1 MLQAIQNN
9 LLQFINK
16 GHERSVKAKKNIVK
30 SVLLKGGS
38 LVISLILMPLTINY
52 VNPTQYGIWLTL
64 SSVIAWAAFFDIG
77 MGNGLKN
84 KLAAAIALGD
94 MQRARGYVTTTY
106 FMLVVITIFMFVVF
120 YFINPLINWSRI
132 LNIQHSAYPDIAR
145 LVLIVFSFFC
155 VQFVIQLINTVLMA
169 NQEPAK
175 CAVLNV
181 IGQLLMLLTIVILI
195 RIKQGSLVDL
205 IVVMAGIP
213 VLVMAIG
220 SIWFYKGTYK
230 TMAPQLSSLNFKY
243 ARDLLFTGSAF
254 FFIQI
259 GALVLYETDNIVVTQ
274 LFGPSEVTTFN
285 AAFKLFS
292 IILLFFL
299 IIITPFWSAF
309 TEAYVKNDLDW
320 IKASLMNIKKIWI
333 VLSFGTVLLLIM
345 SPWIYRV
352 WLGKN
357 VSVPFSLSVSMCV
370 YTIASIW
377 QTIHVH
383 LLNGVGKVRLQLYLI
398 SVSAII
404 NIPMAILLGR
414 AFGLAGVTM
423 ANTILF
429 IVMGAVFWMQA
440 DKIIN
445 KTATGIFNA

>member
-1 MLQAIQNN
+1 MLQALQIN
-9 LLQFINK
+9 LVRFINK
-16 GHERSVKAKKNIVK
+16 GHERTVKAKKNIVK
-30 SVLLKGGS
+30 SVFLKGGS
-38 LVISLILMPLTINY
+38 LAISLILMPLTINY

-94 MQRARGYVTTTY
+94 MSRARSYVTTTY
-106 FMLVVITIFMFVVF
+106 FMLVVISVFMFVAFFFV
-120 YFINPLINWSRI
+120 NPLINWPRI
-132 LNIQHSAYPDIAR
+132 LNIQPGAYPNIAR
-145 LVLIVFSFFC
+145 LVFMVFSFFC
-155 VQFVIQLINTVLMA
+155 CQFVIQLINTVLMA

-175 CAVLNV
+175 CAVLNI
-181 IGQLLMLLTIVILI
+181 IGQLLMLGAIVVLI
-195 RIKQGSLVDL
+195 KFKQGSLADL
-205 IVVMAGIP
+205 IIVMTGAP

-220 SIWFYKGTYK
+220 SAWYYKGSYRNI
-230 TMAPQLSSLNFKY
+230 APQLSALNFKY
-243 ARDLLFTGSAF
+243 AKDLLLTGSAF

-259 GALVLYETDNIVVTQ
+259 GALVLYETDNIVITQ

-292 IILLFFL
+292 VILLFFL

-309 TEAYVKNDLDW
+309 TEAFVKDDLEW
-320 IKASLMNIKKIWI
+320 IKASLLNIKKIWM
-333 VLSFGTVLLLIM
+333 VLSAGTILLLIV
-345 SPWIYRV
+345 SPWIYKA
-352 WLGKN
+352 WLGKS
-357 VSVPFSLSVSMCV
+357 VSVPFSLSVSMCI

-383 LLNGVGKVRLQLYLI
+383 LLNGVGKVKLQLYLV
-398 SVSAII
+398 SGSAIV
-404 NIPMAILLGR
+404 NIPLAILLGKT
-414 AFGLAGVTM
+414 FGLAGVTM

-429 IVMGAVFWMQA
+429 IVMGGIFWLQG